1 MSVTKNQRGLGF
13 QGDVID
19 FLSKF
24 DEFIVDIYVCVFV
37 LGVNRLY
44 DVSLTVW
51 LLKDFNTPSNVVQ
64 LVLE

>member
-19 FLSKF
+19 FFSKF

-37 LGVNRLY
+37 LGVNKLY

>member
-19 FLSKF
+19 FFSKF

>member
-19 FLSKF
+19 FFSKF
-24 DEFIVDIYVCVFV
+24 DEFIVHIYVCVFV

-44 DVSLTVW
+44 DVSLTVHDF
-51 LLKDFNTPSNVVQ
+51 LKILIPPQMLFS
-64 LVLE
+64 

>member
-44 DVSLTVW
+44 DVLLTV
-51 LLKDFNTPSNVVQ
+51 
-64 LVLE
+64 

>member
-19 FLSKF
+19 FFSKF
-24 DEFIVDIYVCVFV
+24 DEFIVHIYVCVFV

-44 DVSLTVW
+44 DVSLYDF
-51 LLKDFNTPSNVVQ
+51 LKILIPPQMLFS
-64 LVLE
+64 

>member
-19 FLSKF
+19 FFSKF
-24 DEFIVDIYVCVFV
+24 DEFIVHVHIYVCVFV

-44 DVSLTVW
+44 DVSLTV
-51 LLKDFNTPSNVVQ
+51 
-64 LVLE
+64 

>member
-37 LGVNRLY
+37 LGVNKLY

>member
-19 FLSKF
+19 FFSKF
-24 DEFIVDIYVCVFV
+24 NEFIVDIYVCVFV

>member
-37 LGVNRLY
+37 FGVNKLY

>member
-19 FLSKF
+19 FFFK
-24 DEFIVDIYVCVFV
+24 VDIYVCVFV
-37 LGVNRLY
+37 LGVNKLY

>member
-1 MSVTKNQRGLGF
+1 MSVTKNQCGLGF

-19 FLSKF
+19 FFSKF
-24 DEFIVDIYVCVFV
+24 DEFIVHIYVCVFV

-51 LLKDFNTPSNVVQ
+51 LLKDFITPSNVVQ

>member
-1 MSVTKNQRGLGF
+1 MSVTKNQCGLGF

-19 FLSKF
+19 FFSKF

-37 LGVNRLY
+37 LGVNKLY